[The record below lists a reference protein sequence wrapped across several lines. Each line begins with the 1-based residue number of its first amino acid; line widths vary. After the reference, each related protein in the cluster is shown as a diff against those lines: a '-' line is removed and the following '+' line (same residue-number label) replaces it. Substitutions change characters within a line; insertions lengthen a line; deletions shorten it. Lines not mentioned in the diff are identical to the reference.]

1 MTALFGLLMFVAG
14 FYITKALKKGAEKD
28 EQRGESI

>member
-14 FYITKALKKGAEKD
+14 FYITKGVREWKRKIQNGAKL
-28 EQRGESI
+28 